1 MPNGQSLDTIK
12 IHKVPNLEVW
22 EQNYQTIQNPN
33 GLIEPGDLVSFP
45 PNLLGE
51 VLPDYPDTA
60 GTTFLKAVTTV
71 NGNDTETETS
81 WGESALGD
89 TITIDSAINAQSAGI
104 PSSSAVRNLVNN
116 LDANAVGALPSNTA
130 YVSTF
135 NGSSGPISYTAPVT
149 KVNDKTGNVA
159 LDATDVGAISTSEK
173 GAASGVATLDTD
185 TKVEA
190 DQTTAKI
197 INSSTDLTFNNNV
210 YSLKATDNGCLIVDR
225 GANGTH
231 TYQIKVSG
239 NAPYNYSI
247 GTEIEIM
254 RYGSGAVI
262 ISVESEA
269 SLNNATASKTLS
281 DQYTSAVL
289 KCIASN
295 EWVIQGAIS

>member
-12 IHKVPNLEVW
+12 IHKVSDLETW
-22 EQNYQTIQNPN
+22 QTHYENNDI
-33 GLIEPGDLVSFP
+33 LLGDLVSFP
-45 PNLLGE
+45 PDLLGE
-51 VLPDYPDTA
+51 VLPEYPSTA

-71 NGNDTETETS
+71 DGNNSETTTS
-81 WGESALGD
+81 WGESALGS
-89 TITIDSAINAQSAGI
+89 TITIDTAINAQSAGI
-104 PSSSAVRNLVNN
+104 PSSSAVRTLVNS
-116 LDANAVGALPSNTA
+116 LDANDVGALPANTA

-149 KVNDKTGNVA
+149 SVNSQTGDVILTAAN
-159 LDATDVGAISTSEK
+159 VGAISTSEK
-173 GAASGVATLDTD
+173 DVASGVASLDTNI
-185 TKVEA
+185 KVKA
-190 DQTTAKI
+190 DQITAKI

-210 YSLKATDNGCLIVDR
+210 YSLQAADNGCLIVDR
-225 GANGTH
+225 GASGTH

-239 NAPYNYSI
+239 AVPYNYSI

-254 RYGSGAVI
+254 RYGSGAVT
-262 ISVESEA
+262 ISVESGA

-281 DQYTSAVL
+281 NQYTSAVL